1 MLSQQDIANVLSGYD
16 HLKIRVGAIASHSAL
31 DIFDGAIEEGFPTVA
46 YAQRGRELTYG
57 KYFASRR
64 ASTGRVSRGIVDRTL
79 ILDRFDEILDEEFQH
94 RMRERNVILIPN
106 RSLTSYVDL
115 AAIESNLRVPLFGSR
130 SMLRI
135 EDRGEEGDYYDLLA
149 KGGLP
154 TPERVEPKDIDQLC
168 IVKLHHAQKPLERG
182 FGITIGNALRR
193 ILLTSI
199 PGAAITHVKIDGVQ
213 HEFSTL
219 SGVKEDVA
227 DIIMNLKNVRFK
239 LMDNNPDKVN
249 LSIKGKHI
257 FTANDIQKA
266 SDQFEILNPEQ
277 YISEINSK
285 GKIDMELRIGIGK
298 GYVPSE
304 ENDLPNLTVGTLSID
319 SIFNPV
325 TNASFSVQPVPG
337 AKEPIEILKME
348 VTTDGSITAKD
359 ASSYSATYL
368 REHLKFV
375 EAISNP
381 SVLEISDG
389 VSEETIMLRKL
400 LNSTID
406 EMELSVRSFNCLQA
420 AGIKYIH
427 ELVNKEE
434 NQMLKYKNFGRKS
447 LTELVEKLD
456 SMGLHFGMEI
466 EKILAEEG

>member
-1 MLSQQDIANVLSGYD
+1 MASKPLELNINFKSTSKSGNT
-16 HLKIRVGAIASHSAL
+16 GT
-31 DIFDGAIEEGFPTVA
+31 FTV
-46 YAQRGRELTYG
+46 Q
-57 KYFASRR
+57 
-64 ASTGRVSRGIVDRTL
+64 
-79 ILDRFDEILDEEFQH
+79 
-94 RMRERNVILIPN
+94 
-106 RSLTSYVDL
+106 
-115 AAIESNLRVPLFGSR
+115 
-130 SMLRI
+130 
-135 EDRGEEGDYYDLLA
+135 
-149 KGGLP
+149 
-154 TPERVEPKDIDQLC
+154 
-168 IVKLHHAQKPLERG
+168 PLERG
-182 FGITIGNALRR
+182 FGVTIGNALRR
-193 ILLTSI
+193 VLLTSI

-219 SGVKEDVA
+219 TGVKEDVA
-227 DIIMNLKNVRFK
+227 DIIMNLKNVRFR

-249 LSIKGKHI
+249 LSLKGKHI

-266 SDQFEILNPEQ
+266 SDQFEILNPDQ
-277 YISEINSK
+277 YISEINAK
-285 GKIDMELRIGIGK
+285 GKIELELRIGIGK

-325 TNASFSVQPVPG
+325 TNVSFNIQPVPG
-337 AKEPIEILKME
+337 AKDPIEILSMDIK
-348 VTTDGSITAKD
+348 TDGSITAKD
-359 ASSYSATYL
+359 AASYSATYL

-375 EAISNP
+375 EAIANP

-420 AGIKYIH
+420 AGIKYIY

-466 EKILAEEG
+466 EKIMAEEG